1 MQENSKDDPAVNTR
15 AAQSALREEAQAS
28 AGRNQLSE
36 AAGRDPE
43 RLSAPLQS
51 ISVRQDPS
59 AGSRSAL
66 NSLQVATTNSVNIDP
81 SAALASNG
89 VSYSGSG
96 EMSNGCVNVVEADA
110 GRKLRDAI
118 GSVAAKMSQARQN
131 LDGIPSESLEE
142 CERYVAFI
150 KSCAVTIKSL
160 KEALV

>member
-43 RLSAPLQS
+43 RLSAPLHS

-89 VSYSGSG
+89 VSYSG

-110 GRKLRDAI
+110 GRELRDAI